1 MAFSYGLQSQTLDKS
16 LQLKQIAVVKTN
28 FRNLKSGEMV
38 NKTYAFVNGKLTTI
52 KTSDVTQSFFYN
64 KKGLLD
70 HTVKDRNGS
79 NWKEVISYA
88 YDAEDRLILFTKKYD
103 EDGKFVTKTVTYTYD
118 GSRIKQVTKKS
129 TTQQLFVEEV
139 DFVVENG
146 KVVRRSV
153 RDRNKQIIHKTEFYY
168 DKENQTKQTGLLGD
182 KTIKYFGYDDKESAN
197 LLMVK
202 NIFGPNYQVIV
213 PLVSFQEEEFE
224 FTFISPNNELK
235 FTSTANTIVRAGT
248 FKYNAQNYPASY
260 SLIEDSG
267 MIKTVKTYTYEWFF
281 WQVISHE
288 FSNFLNQTNKNSRIR
303 DSLFLPSSKNNLRIC
318 GPFILQIP
326 IYV

>member
-1 MAFSYGLQSQTLDKS
+1 MKNYFAAFALMAFSYGLQSQTLDKS
-16 LQLKQIAVVKTN
+16 LQLKQITVVKTN

-38 NKTYAFVNGKLTTI
+38 NKTYAFDNGKLTTI

-79 NWKEVISYA
+79 NWKEVISYG

-235 FTSTANTIVRAGT
+235 FTSTANTIVRVGT
-248 FKYNAQNYPASY
+248 FKYNAQNYPTSY

-267 MIKTVKTYTYEWFF
+267 MIKTVKTYTYEPTSVFNGTASEV
-281 WQVISHE
+281 Q
-288 FSNFLNQTNKNSRIR
+288 
-303 DSLFLPSSKNNLRIC
+303 SK
-318 GPFILQIP
+318 
-326 IYV
+326 

>member
-1 MAFSYGLQSQTLDKS
+1 MMAFSYGLQSQSLGKP
-16 LQLKQIAVVKTN
+16 LQLKQIAVIKTN
-28 FRNLKSGEMV
+28 FRNLKSGEAV
-38 NKTYAFVNGKLTTI
+38 HKTYDFENGKLLTI

-64 KKGLLD
+64 AKGLLD

-79 NWKEVISYA
+79 NWKEVINYQ
-88 YDAEDRLILFTKKYD
+88 YDNQDRLILFTKKYD
-103 EDGKFVTKTVTYTYD
+103 ENGSKVTKTITFTYD

-146 KVVRRSV
+146 VVVRRSV
-153 RDRNKQIIHKTEFYY
+153 RDRNKQIIHKTEYY
-168 DKENQTKQTGLLGD
+168 YEKGNTTKQAGLLGD
-182 KTIKYFGYDDKESAN
+182 KTIKYFGYDTKESAN
-197 LLMVK
+197 LLMIK

-235 FTSTANTIVRAGT
+235 FTSTATPIVRAGT
-248 FKYNAQNYPASY
+248 FKYNTQNYPVSY

-267 MIKTVKTYTYEWFF
+267 MIKTVKTYTYE
-281 WQVISHE
+281 
-288 FSNFLNQTNKNSRIR
+288 
-303 DSLFLPSSKNNLRIC
+303 
-318 GPFILQIP
+318 
-326 IYV
+326 

>member
-1 MAFSYGLQSQTLDKS
+1 
-16 LQLKQIAVVKTN
+16 
-28 FRNLKSGEMV
+28 
-38 NKTYAFVNGKLTTI
+38 
-52 KTSDVTQSFFYN
+52 
-64 KKGLLD
+64 
-70 HTVKDRNGS
+70 
-79 NWKEVISYA
+79 
-88 YDAEDRLILFTKKYD
+88 
-103 EDGKFVTKTVTYTYD
+103 
-118 GSRIKQVTKKS
+118 
-129 TTQQLFVEEV
+129 VEEV
-139 DFVVENG
+139 DLVVENG

-248 FKYNAQNYPASY
+248 FKYNAQNYPATY

-267 MIKTVKTYTYEWFF
+267 MIKTVKPILTN
-281 WQVISHE
+281 QRR
-288 FSNFLNQTNKNSRIR
+288 FLTEQHQKYKAN
-303 DSLFLPSSKNNLRIC
+303 
-318 GPFILQIP
+318 
-326 IYV
+326 